1 MPLPEDLMRRLGGT
15 HYFSKVDLADAY
27 NQIELGPESQKRLA
41 LSTHRGVLLQKRLPF
56 GISSATGYFQ
66 DIMNQLT
73 SDLTGVAV
81 YLDDILISG
90 TTAEDHLNNLR
101 QLLKRLN
108 DKGLRCRIEKCVF
121 AEDSVTY
128 LGHTISRNGI
138 SKGPKADA
146 VTKMPAPSN
155 VTQLRSFLG
164 SVQFYNKF
172 LPDLSTISGPLYHL
186 TEKNTKWKWDQPQ
199 EDAFKKLKQMLTD
212 NTVLAHFDPSCPVG
226 ISCDASDAGVGAVL
240 FHRYK
245 DNTERPIANAS
256 KTLTATQKRYSQIQ
270 KEALSIIFALKKFHQ
285 FLYGRKFILVT
296 DHKPLISMFGPNTA
310 TPVLAAN
317 RLARWSLMLSQYNYT
332 IEYRPTKQHGNADAL
347 SRLPAGPD
355 LSFDGEEG
363 DNDVDTVCTIRTIS
377 SQLQPYSRN
386 QLKDSTNK
394 DPVISEVK
402 RYVREGWPQHIDKP
416 EVQEFKKY
424 SSSLSVVDDCLING
438 NRVVIPEAM
447 RKQILDI
454 LHLGHF
460 GMQKMKQLARSAV
473 YWPHI
478 DSQIEDT
485 CRCCTACA
493 EHQNRPPQPANHP
506 WMMPEKPWSRIH
518 IDHAINFMGSN
529 WLIVTDAYSKYP
541 CIHQTSSTSTKATT
555 TLLEED
561 FAHFGYPHTIVSD
574 NATTFSSAEFQEW
587 CHYRGIKHLTGAPYH
602 PATNGAAERLVQ
614 SFKQSLKKSKL
625 PSRPALQEFLM
636 QYRRTPLNTG
646 CSPSQLLN
654 GRQIRTKIDAL
665 LPSPAHIAQERQ
677 ATDATKSQQK
687 EQSTVQHVRTRYSVG
702 TPCYALYCGPRHT
715 NSPRWVPATVT
726 KVHGT
731 RSFTV
736 KVHPRGPL
744 WKRHWEQLRPRYGIS
759 EDADPGFNYGDRPT
773 PTIDNSTPAPQK
785 DESTTQPPSDETNQ
799 QTVPEYGRHNPR
811 RSGRNRK
818 PRHPCNMNC

>member
-1 MPLPEDLMRRLGGT
+1 
-15 HYFSKVDLADAY
+15 
-27 NQIELGPESQKRLA
+27 
-41 LSTHRGVLLQKRLPF
+41 
-56 GISSATGYFQ
+56 
-66 DIMNQLT
+66 
-73 SDLTGVAV
+73 
-81 YLDDILISG
+81 
-90 TTAEDHLNNLR
+90 
-101 QLLKRLN
+101 
-108 DKGLRCRIEKCVF
+108 
-121 AEDSVTY
+121 
-128 LGHTISRNGI
+128 
-138 SKGPKADA
+138 
-146 VTKMPAPSN
+146 
-155 VTQLRSFLG
+155 
-164 SVQFYNKF
+164 
-172 LPDLSTISGPLYHL
+172 
-186 TEKNTKWKWDQPQ
+186 
-199 EDAFKKLKQMLTD
+199 
-212 NTVLAHFDPSCPVG
+212 
-226 ISCDASDAGVGAVL
+226 
-240 FHRYK
+240 
-245 DNTERPIANAS
+245 
-256 KTLTATQKRYSQIQ
+256 
-270 KEALSIIFALKKFHQ
+270 
-285 FLYGRKFILVT
+285 
-296 DHKPLISMFGPNTA
+296 
-310 TPVLAAN
+310 
-317 RLARWSLMLSQYNYT
+317 MLSQYNYT

-355 LSFDGEEG
+355 LCFDGEEG

-402 RYVREGWPQHIDKP
+402 RYVCEGWPQHIDKP

-506 WMMPEKPWSRIH
+506 WMMPDKPWSRIH

-561 FAHFGYPHTIVSD
+561 FAHFGYPHTIVTD

-625 PSRPALQEFLM
+625 PPRPALQEFLM

-646 CSPSQLLN
+646 FSPSQLLN

-773 PTIDNSTPAPQK
+773 TTIDNSTPAPQK
-785 DESTTQPPSDETNQ
+785 DESTTHPLSDETNQ

-818 PRHPCNMNC
+818 PRHPCNINC

>member
-1 MPLPEDLMRRLGGT
+1 
-15 HYFSKVDLADAY
+15 
-27 NQIELGPESQKRLA
+27 
-41 LSTHRGVLLQKRLPF
+41 
-56 GISSATGYFQ
+56 
-66 DIMNQLT
+66 
-73 SDLTGVAV
+73 
-81 YLDDILISG
+81 
-90 TTAEDHLNNLR
+90 
-101 QLLKRLN
+101 
-108 DKGLRCRIEKCVF
+108 
-121 AEDSVTY
+121 
-128 LGHTISRNGI
+128 
-138 SKGPKADA
+138 
-146 VTKMPAPSN
+146 
-155 VTQLRSFLG
+155 
-164 SVQFYNKF
+164 
-172 LPDLSTISGPLYHL
+172 
-186 TEKNTKWKWDQPQ
+186 
-199 EDAFKKLKQMLTD
+199 
-212 NTVLAHFDPSCPVG
+212 
-226 ISCDASDAGVGAVL
+226 
-240 FHRYK
+240 
-245 DNTERPIANAS
+245 
-256 KTLTATQKRYSQIQ
+256 
-270 KEALSIIFALKKFHQ
+270 
-285 FLYGRKFILVT
+285 
-296 DHKPLISMFGPNTA
+296 MFGPNTA

-347 SRLPAGPD
+347 SRLPVGPD

-402 RYVREGWPQHIDKP
+402 RYVREGWPQHIDRP

-424 SSSLSVVDDCLING
+424 SSSLSVIDDCLING

-478 DSQIEDT
+478 DSQIEET

-561 FAHFGYPHTIVSD
+561 FAHFGYPHTIISD

-625 PSRPALQEFLM
+625 PPRPALQEFLM

-646 CSPSQLLN
+646 ISPSQLLN
-654 GRQIRTKIDAL
+654 GRQIRTKIDSL

-677 ATDATKSQQK
+677 STDATKSQQK

-759 EDADPGFNYGDRPT
+759 EDADPGFNYEDRPT